1 MLFLL
6 PITSATAAISSFPK
20 SFSDTLRWAVAGTLF
35 VFVRPSLKKHELSLC
50 FMRTLPSTEMS
61 KVLGVGSELPER
73 IQGRP
78 ERWRSLQVWFVITL
92 DGACDLIRH
101 GLSWVVKKKKE
112 I

>member
-1 MLFLL
+1 
-6 PITSATAAISSFPK
+6 
-20 SFSDTLRWAVAGTLF
+20 
-35 VFVRPSLKKHELSLC
+35 
-50 FMRTLPSTEMS
+50 MS
-61 KVLGVGSELPER
+61 KVLGVGSELPEM

-92 DGACDLIRH
+92 DGECDLIRH